1 MTSTETSNFLNNLN
15 EILCELNVRH
25 RDKSTLKLF
34 YLNERLNKSLS
45 TYYHEITKT
54 FEDAKAATGIAAFD
68 EQGKAEAAFTGP
80 TTVNNNGNL
89 PNTAYKY

>member
-1 MTSTETSNFLNNLN
+1 MTSTETSNFHNNLN
-15 EILCELNVRH
+15 EILCELNEHH

-54 FEDAKAATGIAAFD
+54 FEYLSYRNDD
-68 EQGKAEAAFTGP
+68 
-80 TTVNNNGNL
+80 NL
-89 PNTAYKY
+89 IKKYERIMK